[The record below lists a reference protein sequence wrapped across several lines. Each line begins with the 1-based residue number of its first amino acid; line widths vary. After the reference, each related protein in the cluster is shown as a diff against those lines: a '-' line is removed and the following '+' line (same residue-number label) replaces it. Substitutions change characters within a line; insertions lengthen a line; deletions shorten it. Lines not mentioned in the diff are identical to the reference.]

1 MKDLTVVRIGA
12 GVIPPELLESW
23 AKLYCEI
30 WKEPP
35 WNEDFWQP
43 ENVAV
48 DLSREMQNP
57 DAVAYLAL
65 DQNRVVGFTHG
76 YSVSR
81 DELQEIAGNTMLD
94 HLFEKNDRV
103 YYVDELGVATSYR
116 GQRIS
121 LYLTASLIE
130 HARERRVSSVTL
142 RTDVEA
148 VAARHVYREL
158 GFTELTVHDAA
169 HPSRTYWFLDLFF
182 HNL

>member
-1 MKDLTVVRIGA
+1 MKDLSIVRIGA
-12 GVIPPELLESW
+12 GVIPPEFLGSW
-23 AKLYCEI
+23 ARLYCEI

-43 ENVAV
+43 ESVVNN
-48 DLSREMQNP
+48 LSQEMQNP

-65 DQNRVVGFTHG
+65 DGDRVVGFTHG

-81 DELQEIAGNTMLD
+81 NELRGITGNTMLD

-103 YYVDELGVATSYR
+103 YYVDELGVAMSHR
-116 GQRIS
+116 GQHIS
-121 LYLTASLIE
+121 LRLSVSLIE
-130 HARERRVSSVTL
+130 HAREQRISRVTL

-148 VAARHVYREL
+148 VAARHVYRKIGFKEL
-158 GFTELTVHDAA
+158 DVRDAA
-169 HPSRTYWFLDLFF
+169 HASRTYWLLDLFF